1 MGSRAQ
7 VHIKDTG
14 VYLYTHWG
22 ADHIENDVTRA
33 IGRGQ
38 RWGDPEYLTRII
50 FDEMKGSN
58 IKSETGYGIGT
69 SQHGDIEKL
78 IGVSCKEQTIY
89 VMEMYGNY
97 EIRSYKF
104 IDCLNGNSDD
114 APKPAGYTVAD
125 FLSDITQKHFGGQP

>member
-22 ADHIENDVTRA
+22 ADRIEEDVVRA
-33 IGRGQ
+33 ISRGQ
-38 RWGDPEYLTRII
+38 RWGDPEYLARII

-58 IKSETGYGIGT
+58 IKTDLGYGIGT
-69 SQHGDIEKL
+69 SQHGDVEKL

-97 EIRSYKF
+97 DIKSYKF
-104 IDCLNGNSDD
+104 LD
-114 APKPAGYTVAD
+114 ASVNNTPIGVQ
-125 FLSDITQKHFGGQP
+125 S